1 LDELTLGDHPPVLSI
16 VIVNWNTKK
25 LLHDCL
31 ESIILNPPQRTHKII
46 VVDNGSTD
54 GSGEMV
60 QRNFGDVLLISNER
74 NLGFAAANN
83 QGISAQESRY
93 VHLLNSDTIVL
104 PGSLDGLITS
114 LESSPA
120 VGIVG
125 NRLRNPD
132 GTLQPS
138 VFRFP
143 TVMSALLLGFGIRRV
158 KLGDRV
164 RYTQTNVG
172 GAEFDYGVRQE
183 VDYMRGASLI
193 IRRSVLDAIGL
204 LDERFFMYG
213 EEADLCYR
221 AWQAGW
227 KVMYDPEAEIIHLG
241 GGSSRKAIPETI
253 ARRTIAVW
261 QFIRKHHG
269 PLAGFAFRTLAIAR
283 SLFSVCVQYVK
294 FLFTGDST
302 WRGSWYKLRALL
314 VGGVSEG

>member
-1 LDELTLGDHPPVLSI
+1 MDELTLGDHPPVLSI

-31 ESIILNPPQRTHKII
+31 ESIILNPPQCAYKII

-54 GSGEMV
+54 GSGELV
-60 QRNFGDVLLISNER
+60 QRDFSDVLLISNEH

-83 QGISAQESRY
+83 QGIRVHESQY

-104 PGSLDGLITS
+104 PGALDGLIAS

-143 TVMSALLLGFGIRRV
+143 TVTSALLLGFGIRRI
-158 KLGDRV
+158 KLGDHV
-164 RYTQTNVG
+164 RHTQTNVG
-172 GAEFDYGVRQE
+172 EAEFDYSIRQE
-183 VDYMRGASLI
+183 VNYMRGASLI
-193 IRRSVLDAIGL
+193 IRRSVLDEIGL

-227 KVMYDPEAEIIHLG
+227 KVVYDPEAEIIHLG
-241 GGSSRKAIPETI
+241 GGSSRKAVPETV

-269 PLAGFAFRTLAIAR
+269 PLAGLAFRVLAIAR
-283 SLFSVCVQYVK
+283 ALFSVCVQCVR
-294 FLFTGDST
+294 FLLGRDSD
-302 WRGSWYKLRALL
+302 WRGSWYKLRALFA
-314 VGGVSEG
+314 GGVPEG

>member
-1 LDELTLGDHPPVLSI
+1 VDELTPGDQPPVLSI
-16 VIVNWNTKK
+16 VIVNWNTKG
-25 LLHDCL
+25 LLRDCL
-31 ESIILNPPQRTHKII
+31 ESIVLNPPQCACKVV

-60 QRNFGDVLLISNER
+60 QRDFSDVLLISNER
-74 NLGFAAANN
+74 NLGFAEANN
-83 QGISAQESRY
+83 QGIRAQKSRY

-104 PGSLDGLITS
+104 PGALDGLVRS

-143 TVMSALLLGFGIRRV
+143 TVTSALLLGFGIRRV

-164 RYTQTNVG
+164 RHTQTNVG
-172 GAEFDYGVRQE
+172 EEEFDYGVRQE

-193 IRRSVLDAIGL
+193 IRRSVLDEIGL

-227 KVMYDPEAEIIHLG
+227 KVVYDPEAEIIHLG
-241 GGSSRKAIPETI
+241 GGSSRKAVPETV
-253 ARRTIAVW
+253 ARRTVAVW

-269 PLAGFAFRTLAIAR
+269 PLAGFAFRALAIAR

-294 FLFTGDST
+294 SLLRGDSD

-314 VGGVSEG
+314 RGGIS